1 MASINPITEALYF
14 KDWNKHG
21 SDMTKAAVAMGYSI
35 IYSEYVDHPA
45 YEVDYENK
53 VIILNRKQGANPIRD
68 NVLICKAIGHIFM
81 SQPRIYTEVDLDE
94 DKRNTQFAIEV
105 LVSKSQLDDAI
116 IKCTHLRHEQ
126 HRLNWDEITKYLN
139 ADYFTIKEAM
149 RLYERQAK
157 DARYIERLQSLNSG
171 AIGAE

>member
-1 MASINPITEALYF
+1 MANIDPITEALYF
-14 KDWNKHG
+14 KDWNKYG
-21 SDMTKAAVAMGYSI
+21 NDMTKAAVSMGYSI

-53 VIILNRKQGANPIRD
+53 VIILNRKRGANPIRD

-81 SQPRIYTEVDLDE
+81 SKPRIYTEVDLDE

-116 IKCTHLRHEQ
+116 IKCTHLRYDEY
-126 HRLNWDEITKYLN
+126 RLNWNEITKYLN

-157 DARYIERLQSLNSG
+157 DARRNKRLQSLDSES
-171 AIGAE
+171 ADAE